1 MTSGYTLRRAT
12 VDDAEA
18 LARGAVAGVSRY
30 GEFAPGWRGPGYEQE
45 LAHAVASLADPD
57 YHAFV
62 AEAGDGALAGQ
73 VAVLAADATAL
84 PPGEPMLAHLRNLFV
99 ASAYWGTGVAADLLH
114 AGEQDARERGFTAIR
129 LFVAEGQARAR
140 RFYER
145 EGWHA
150 VSEPYFDAIPGLT
163 MLEYRRPLG

>member
-1 MTSGYTLRRAT
+1 MIAEFTLRRAT
-12 VDDAEA
+12 AEDAEA
-18 LARGAVAGVSRY
+18 LARGADEGVRGY
-30 GEFAPGWRGPGYEQE
+30 GEFAPGWSGPGYEQE
-45 LAHAVASLADPD
+45 LAHAREALEDPE

-62 AEAGDGALAGQ
+62 AEAGGAIAGQ

-84 PPGEPMLAHLRNLFV
+84 PAGDPTLGHVRNLFV
-99 ASAYWGTGVAADLLH
+99 AREFWGSGVGTALLAAGVD
-114 AGEQDARERGFTAIR
+114 DARERGFAAVR

-150 VSEPYFDAIPGLT
+150 VTEPYFDPIPRLS
-163 MLEYRRPLG
+163 MVEYRRPIG